1 MQYPSWSSTCASTW
15 RRMENKISHVWHNYR
30 NQIKNL
36 VFNNKTFHI
45 WLFHTQ
51 LTFQF
56 RWKVNIS
63 ALSTMRPIIKAIDGR
78 KEKEQE
84 LGSDGY
90 NYFSSGN
97 VVVLNV
103 QWSLSKYMT
112 GKLKKCFSFPG
123 NTSPTFVGKMP
134 HEKERLP
141 WPDLAECARPCFSL
155 SHQPRVWVAI
165 SQSHICPEMKLNSPR
180 QKGGDDQTLAAA
192 SCSGVNFQ
200 RSDTFTVAPCFT
212 NSSVTLTEL
221 Y

>member
-1 MQYPSWSSTCASTW
+1 MGEKK
-15 RRMENKISHVWHNYR
+15 RD
-30 NQIKNL
+30 KNSG
-36 VFNNKTFHI
+36 V
-45 WLFHTQ
+45 
-51 LTFQF
+51 
-56 RWKVNIS
+56 S
-63 ALSTMRPIIKAIDGR
+63 
-78 KEKEQE
+78 
-84 LGSDGY
+84 GY

-103 QWSLSKYMT
+103 QWLLLKYMT
-112 GKLKKCFSFPG
+112 GKFKKMFPLP
-123 NTSPTFVGKMP
+123 TSQEIHRRPLSAKCHMK
-134 HEKERLP
+134 EKERLP

-165 SQSHICPEMKLNSPR
+165 SQSHICPETKLNSPR

-192 SCSGVNFQ
+192 SCKGVNFQ